1 MMDNNKLET
10 ERQRGEKAKLLLEEP
25 LFKEAFDLLKEEY
38 QSAMFQT
45 KHNDDDVRKAL
56 WQAYHITDKVENHFK
71 TVMETGKLATVQ
83 LNQIKKNS
91 T

>member
-1 MMDNNKLET
+1 MDNNKLET

>member
-83 LNQIKKNS
+83 LNQLKQNS

>member
-83 LNQIKKNS
+83 LNQLKKNS